1 MAKRQRKLSTT
12 HPASADRTPRKVK
25 ITLRLPI
32 ALVDD
37 VAQAMKRD
45 GYSPKRKSVW
55 IEEALLS
62 MGHHDPDLSESL
74 VGDKAQGANTNRV
87 VVALSS
93 TARQQLKDTIVRLRL
108 QMPTIEGVQS
118 VVLRCAMRFR
128 VRHPECFATKA

>member
-1 MAKRQRKLSTT
+1 MVKGQKKLSATQL
-12 HPASADRTPRKVK
+12 ASTDRTPRKVK
-25 ITLRLPI
+25 ITFRLPI

-37 VAQAMKRD
+37 VALAMKRD
-45 GYSPKRKSVW
+45 EYSPKRKSVW

-62 MGHHDPDLSESL
+62 MARHDPDLSESL
-74 VGDKAQGANTNRV
+74 VGDRAQGANTNRV

-128 VRHPECFATKA
+128 VRHPEYFATKA